1 MSVRLLLTDEVWNQL
16 SLILNEIKRK
26 DGRRPVISDRLFIEA
41 ILYIARTGI
50 PYRDLPKGR

>member
-26 DGRRPVISDRLFIEA
+26 DGRRPVISDRLFIETV
-41 ILYIARTGI
+41 LYIARNRRVCLG
-50 PYRDLPKGR
+50 YLR

>member
-41 ILYIARTGI
+41 ILYIARNRRVCLG
-50 PYRDLPKGR
+50 YLR